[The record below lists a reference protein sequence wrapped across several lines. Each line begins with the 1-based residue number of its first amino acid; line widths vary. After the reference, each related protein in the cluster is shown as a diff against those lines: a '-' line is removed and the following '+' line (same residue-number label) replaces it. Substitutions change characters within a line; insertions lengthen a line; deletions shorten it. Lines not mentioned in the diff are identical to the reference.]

1 MLKLSLIEFFLRLI
15 PEGFLLAL
23 SIYAFSGTP
32 LNTKRY
38 LVSASV
44 LSINTYLVR
53 MLPIN
58 FGVHTILLLMLYIIV
73 AVNISRID
81 MMMAIKLSLVATI
94 ILSICDFVNLF
105 ILVKIFSISIE
116 KLLDDIFTKT
126 ILGLPSLGLFFIIVF
141 FFYKRNSKKVEE

>member
-23 SIYAFSGTP
+23 SIYAFSGTT
-32 LNTKRY
+32 LSKKRY
-38 LVSASV
+38 IVAASV

-73 AVNISRID
+73 AVNISKID
-81 MMMAIKLSLVATI
+81 MMMAIKLSLIATI

-105 ILVKIFSISIE
+105 MLVKIFSISIE
-116 KLLDDIFTKT
+116 NLLDDTFTKT
-126 ILGLPSLGLFFIIVF
+126 MLGLPSLGLFFIIVF
-141 FFYKRNSKKVEE
+141 FFYKKNSRKLEG